1 MKKMIF
7 NNVSNVFRAERL
19 GTRAAGDAFRWLVL
33 VLFPILF
40 ASCGEDWLDEKRDI
54 NLVVPSSLKD
64 MRLMLNNSYPLVYDG
79 RGLAELSCGDVY
91 FTDQDWQGKIALE
104 RYAYIWSD
112 AMFEETTFLAEWDY
126 AYSQVLIANL
136 VLETLEEIVPGSGE
150 QDEWNDVNG
159 SALFFRA
166 RAFFNLAQLF
176 SKPYDAATADT
187 DPGIPLQL
195 SSDINVSSVR
205 ASVQETYERIID
217 DLEEAS
223 GLLDVTPAYSTN
235 PSRPAAYGLL
245 ARCHLAMRSYAKA
258 LEYADLALGDH
269 DALLDYNTL
278 DAGRSY
284 PMSLFNEEVI
294 FHGQLSSSFAGF
306 RSPTGKTDP
315 ALYEAYEENDL
326 RRTVFFR
333 ENTDGSFSFKGN
345 YTGGSSLFGGIATDE
360 LLLIRAEG
368 YARVGDTGNALE
380 DLNTLL
386 EKRYKTGTFEP
397 NVADNAGEAIAMVLE
412 ERRKELLM
420 RGLRWTD
427 LRRLN
432 FEPEHAVTINRTVED
447 VTHSLAPG
455 DPRYT
460 LPIPDYVIQ
469 ASGIE
474 QNVR

>member
-1 MKKMIF
+1 
-7 NNVSNVFRAERL
+7 
-19 GTRAAGDAFRWLVL
+19 
-33 VLFPILF
+33 
-40 ASCGEDWLDEKRDI
+40 
-54 NLVVPSSLKD
+54 
-64 MRLMLNNSYPLVYDG
+64 
-79 RGLAELSCGDVY
+79 
-91 FTDQDWQGKIALE
+91 
-104 RYAYIWSD
+104 
-112 AMFEETTFLAEWDY
+112 
-126 AYSQVLIANL
+126 
-136 VLETLEEIVPGSGE
+136 
-150 QDEWNDVNG
+150 
-159 SALFFRA
+159 
-166 RAFFNLAQLF
+166 
-176 SKPYDAATADT
+176 
-187 DPGIPLQL
+187 
-195 SSDINVSSVR
+195 
-205 ASVQETYERIID
+205 VQETYERIID